1 MGDTSIDSPAQRVLV
16 SVTTAVLV
24 GLIDGLLV
32 LVGGT
37 AFSDAAVF
45 AGWTALLWAP
55 IVFVGTLLY
64 DVYKKRRVRRG

>member
-1 MGDTSIDSPAQRVLV
+1 MGDTSIDSLTQRVLV
-16 SVTTAVLV
+16 SVTTAIVL
-24 GLIDGLLV
+24 GLVAGLLV

-37 AFSDAAVF
+37 PFSGAVVF

-64 DVYKKRRVRRG
+64 DTYKKRRTQRG